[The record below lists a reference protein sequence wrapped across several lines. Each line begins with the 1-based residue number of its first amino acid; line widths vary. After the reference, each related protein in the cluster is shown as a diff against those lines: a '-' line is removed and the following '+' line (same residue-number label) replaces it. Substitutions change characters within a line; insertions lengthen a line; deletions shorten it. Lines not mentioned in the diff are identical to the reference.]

1 MTMLKF
7 TRRPNPVL
15 PEHRP
20 IYKITQV
27 LLILSYSRGGK
38 SSLLRLHLLNWVLK
52 SSQRIQKLRNAI
64 QSGSL
69 SLPTWGFDPA
79 LVVALRFAQAEKLL
93 IQVSNGYKI
102 EEKGRRFVKDVLKD
116 PTILESERTALAEI
130 GRGIS
135 EGMVESVAKNWN

>member
-1 MTMLKF
+1 MLKF